1 MTTYNSDRLGISL
14 PTPGSAEPF
23 TVTAFNDMIE
33 SLDAAVSVTVCTSST
48 RPGSPFEG
56 QAIFETDTSLSYVY
70 DGSDW
75 TAYGSAGGGGGLE
88 STFLLM
94 GA

>member
-1 MTTYNSDRLGISL
+1 MSTYNSDRLGISL

-23 TVTAFNDMIE
+23 TVSAFNDMIE
-33 SLDAAVSVTVCTSST
+33 ALDEAVSLTVCTSST

-56 QAIFETDTSLSYVY
+56 QGIFETDTSAAYVY
-70 DGSDW
+70 DGSSWQPISSSGDV
-75 TAYGSAGGGGGLE
+75 GGLE
-88 STFLLM
+88 SNFFLM